1 MDYIAV
7 GDLLLDTVRFADGS
21 DSGVNAGGPVA
32 FGYTGLR
39 LWTTAA
45 AWCAMPVQ
53 TITRI
58 LSHG

>member
-32 FGYTGLR
+32 FAYGR
-39 LWTTAA
+39 TAA